1 MLAYVDIVADVD
13 ADDACVTT
21 EETLVANKEKDSGVI
36 VVVKNSSVE
45 VVNELNDECSSVE
58 VVLE

>member
-1 MLAYVDIVADVD
+1 MLSNMDKVADT
-13 ADDACVTT
+13 DDACVTT